1 MKALSKSVLV
11 VGIGVIVIALSVG
24 FNSFAQTQQPAPP
37 KPAQQSQ
44 QTPPKTTP
52 KPDPKAPVQKEEE
65 EQILKVGTRL
75 VNVLFTV
82 NEKTGRYVNDL
93 KLEDVN
99 IFEDGKPQQIFT
111 FKKEFDLALTMAI
124 MVDVSRSEQYI
135 LPQLKDAGAHFV
147 ESVIRSGKDTVAVI
161 KFEGEATLL
170 QNLTSNKNRIRKGL
184 EEISYIETSTPIGVY
199 GGATP
204 GINGNSRAG
213 GTSIFDSVIAT
224 CSDLLAKEA
233 GRKTIVLLTDG
244 VDTTSRMKLND
255 AITEALKAEV
265 VIYAIGVGDPASGG
279 TFMGSGVDEGMLR
292 KLTEATGGRVVFP
305 SGRRDLDSA
314 FAQLETDMRQQY
326 LLAYE
331 PSNETPDGSFR
342 KLEIKVPKF
351 KEKEIKIRHR
361 RGYYA
366 PKG

>member
-1 MKALSKSVLV
+1 MKALPKSILV
-11 VGIGVIVIALSVG
+11 VGITVMVIALTVA
-24 FNSFAQTQQPAPP
+24 FNSFAQTQQQQQPKTPTKPEP
-37 KPAQQSQ
+37 KPP
-44 QTPPKTTP
+44 TK
-52 KPDPKAPVQKEEE
+52 KEEA
-65 EQILKVGTRL
+65 EQVLKVGTRL

-93 KLEDVN
+93 KVEDVK
-99 IFEDGKPQQIFT
+99 IFEDNKPQEIFT

-124 MVDVSRSEQYI
+124 MVDVSGSEQYI
-135 LPQLKDAGAHFV
+135 LPQLKEAGGHFV
-147 ESVIRSGKDTVAVI
+147 ESVMKTGKDTAAVI
-161 KFEGEATLL
+161 KFEGEATLI
-170 QNLTSNKNRIRKGL
+170 QGLTSNKNRLRNGL
-184 EEISYIETSTPIGVY
+184 EEISYTKPPPVGVY

-213 GTSIFDSVIAT
+213 GTSIYDSVIAT
-224 CSDLLAKEA
+224 CADLLAKEA

-265 VIYAIGVGDPASGG
+265 VIYAIGIGDPASGG

-305 SGRRDLDSA
+305 SSRRDLDSA

-331 PSNETPDGSFR
+331 PTNETNDGSFR

>member
-1 MKALSKSVLV
+1 MKALPKSIVV
-11 VGIGVIVIALSVG
+11 VGITVLVIGLTVA
-24 FNSFAQTQQPAPP
+24 FNSFAQTQQ
-37 KPAQQSQ
+37 Q
-44 QTPPKTTP
+44 PPKTQT
-52 KPDPKAPVQKEEE
+52 KPDPKPPAKKEED
-65 EQILKVGTRL
+65 EQVLKVGTRL

-82 NEKTGRYVNDL
+82 NEKSGRYVNDL
-93 KLEDVN
+93 TAADVKV
-99 IFEDGKPQQIFT
+99 FEDSKPQEIFT

-124 MVDVSRSEQYI
+124 MVDVSGSEQYI
-135 LPQLKDAGAHFV
+135 LPQLKEAGGHFV
-147 ESVIRSGKDTVAVI
+147 ESVLKTGKDTAAVI

-170 QNLTSNKNRIRKGL
+170 QDLTSNKNRIRKGL
-184 EEISYIETSTPIGVY
+184 EEISYTAPPPVGVF

-213 GTSIFDSVIAT
+213 GTSIYDSVIAA
-224 CSDLLAKEA
+224 CADLLAKEA

-265 VIYAIGVGDPASGG
+265 VIYAIGIGDPASGG
-279 TFMGSGVDEGMLR
+279 TFMGNGVDEGMLR

-305 SGRRDLDSA
+305 SSRRDLDSA

-331 PSNETPDGSFR
+331 PTNEINDGGFR
-342 KLEIKVPKF
+342 KLEIKVPRF